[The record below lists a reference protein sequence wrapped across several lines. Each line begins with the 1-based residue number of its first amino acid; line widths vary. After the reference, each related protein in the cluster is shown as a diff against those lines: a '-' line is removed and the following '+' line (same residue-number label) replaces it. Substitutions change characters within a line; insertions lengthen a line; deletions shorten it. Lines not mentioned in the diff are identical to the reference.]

1 MTQKEQ
7 TRLQVLN
14 SVLADQVPVC
24 QAAEVLG
31 VSERH
36 MRRIL
41 AAYRKEGAAALA
53 HGNRGRRSANTTTET
68 KMTYVMQLAR
78 TRYAGTNHTHL
89 TELLMEREG
98 IDLSR
103 STVRRILV
111 SAGVDS
117 PRRRRPPRHRV
128 RRKRMAQEGMLL
140 QIDGSHHRW
149 LGEQGPRFVLL
160 LAVDDATGTVP
171 DALFSQEED
180 TRGYFLLMEGLIRQC
195 GIPLAVY
202 SDRHAVFKHT
212 GEPRQKPAGPT
223 QFARAMEELGI
234 RQIFA
239 RSPQAKG
246 RVERTAGT
254 FQDRLVTELR
264 LAGVTTIEEANEVLH
279 RFLPRFNEKFGV
291 PAEHSSVAYRSM
303 ESSVSL
309 DQILCFKHRR
319 KVARDNTVKYNWRTL
334 QLLPGKER
342 PSYAGAQLEVHEG
355 LDGQLLVQYR
365 GRTIPTQEAPPR
377 PGVLRASNGP
387 LRYGPGF
394 ERRVNGVGSH
404 PKESLASLDAI
415 EADSATLNGGG
426 RVRKPP
432 ASPRRKP
439 TPRQR
444 VRWKAVQQA
453 KLRGLSIRAI
463 ARELGI
469 HRNTVRK
476 YAEAKSPPMM
486 HTRGRS
492 RVSQS
497 VGMTAVEMD
506 IFPDHLGGHNRWT
519 SFRGSG
525 HWNIG
530 RAFKLPKL
538 RGSSS
543 QDRWSQ
549 VAGLEWVTSTGNKKG
564 PHIWISRGSH
574 RSQAMAAPHTCEST
588 YCAPLLLVS

>member
-31 VSERH
+31 VSGRH

-41 AAYRKEGAAALA
+41 ATYRKEGAAALA
-53 HGNRGRRSANTTTET
+53 HGNRGRRPANTTTET
-68 KMTYVMQLAR
+68 KMTYVVQLAR

-111 SAGVDS
+111 GAGVDS
-117 PRRRRPPRHRV
+117 PRRRRRPPRHRV

-160 LAVDDATGTVP
+160 LAVDDTTGTVP

-212 GEPRQKPAGPT
+212 GEVGQKPAGPT

-264 LAGVTTIEEANEVLH
+264 LAGVTTIDEANEVL
-279 RFLPRFNEKFGV
+279 
-291 PAEHSSVAYRSM
+291 
-303 ESSVSL
+303 
-309 DQILCFKHRR
+309 
-319 KVARDNTVKYNWRTL
+319 
-334 QLLPGKER
+334 
-342 PSYAGAQLEVHEG
+342 
-355 LDGQLLVQYR
+355 
-365 GRTIPTQEAPPR
+365 
-377 PGVLRASNGP
+377 
-387 LRYGPGF
+387 
-394 ERRVNGVGSH
+394 
-404 PKESLASLDAI
+404 
-415 EADSATLNGGG
+415 
-426 RVRKPP
+426 
-432 ASPRRKP
+432 
-439 TPRQR
+439 
-444 VRWKAVQQA
+444 
-453 KLRGLSIRAI
+453 
-463 ARELGI
+463 
-469 HRNTVRK
+469 
-476 YAEAKSPPMM
+476 
-486 HTRGRS
+486 
-492 RVSQS
+492 
-497 VGMTAVEMD
+497 
-506 IFPDHLGGHNRWT
+506 
-519 SFRGSG
+519 
-525 HWNIG
+525 
-530 RAFKLPKL
+530 
-538 RGSSS
+538 
-543 QDRWSQ
+543 
-549 VAGLEWVTSTGNKKG
+549 
-564 PHIWISRGSH
+564 
-574 RSQAMAAPHTCEST
+574 
-588 YCAPLLLVS
+588 

>member
-14 SVLADQVPVC
+14 SVLAGQVPVC

-41 AAYRKEGAAALA
+41 AVYRKEGAAALA
-53 HGNRGRRSANTTTET
+53 HGNRGRRPANTTTET
-68 KMTYVMQLAR
+68 KMTYVVQLAR

-264 LAGVTTIEEANEVLH
+264 LAGVTTIDEANEVLH

-334 QLLPGKER
+334 CSCCLVRSGLATPER
-342 PSYAGAQLEVHEG
+342 SWRSMRAWTVSSSCSTGDARSPHRRRRRALEFSVPPMV
-355 LDGQLLVQYR
+355 LSNM
-365 GRTIPTQEAPPR
+365 APA
-377 PGVLRASNGP
+377 LS
-387 LRYGPGF
+387 
-394 ERRVNGVGSH
+394 VGST
-404 PKESLASLDAI
+404 AWA
-415 EADSATLNGGG
+415 AT
-426 RVRKPP
+426 
-432 ASPRRKP
+432 PRRTWHPSTPSRP
-439 TPRQR
+439 T
-444 VRWKAVQQA
+444 
-453 KLRGLSIRAI
+453 
-463 ARELGI
+463 
-469 HRNTVRK
+469 
-476 YAEAKSPPMM
+476 
-486 HTRGRS
+486 
-492 RVSQS
+492 
-497 VGMTAVEMD
+497 
-506 IFPDHLGGHNRWT
+506 
-519 SFRGSG
+519 
-525 HWNIG
+525 
-530 RAFKLPKL
+530 
-538 RGSSS
+538 
-543 QDRWSQ
+543 
-549 VAGLEWVTSTGNKKG
+549 
-564 PHIWISRGSH
+564 
-574 RSQAMAAPHTCEST
+574 APH
-588 YCAPLLLVS
+588 

>member
-1 MTQKEQ
+1 
-7 TRLQVLN
+7 
-14 SVLADQVPVC
+14 
-24 QAAEVLG
+24 
-31 VSERH
+31 

-53 HGNRGRRSANTTTET
+53 HGNRGRRPANTTTET
-68 KMTYVMQLAR
+68 KMTYVVQLAR

-264 LAGVTTIEEANEVLH
+264 LAGVTTIDEANEVLH

-303 ESSVSL
+303 ESSVAL

-342 PSYAGAQLEVHEG
+342 LATPERSWRSMRAWTVSSSCSTGDARSPHRRRRRALEFSVPPMV
-355 LDGQLLVQYR
+355 LSDM
-365 GRTIPTQEAPPR
+365 APA
-377 PGVLRASNGP
+377 LS
-387 LRYGPGF
+387 
-394 ERRVNGVGSH
+394 VGST
-404 PKESLASLDAI
+404 AWA
-415 EADSATLNGGG
+415 AT
-426 RVRKPP
+426 
-432 ASPRRKP
+432 PRRAWHPSTPSRP
-439 TPRQR
+439 T
-444 VRWKAVQQA
+444 
-453 KLRGLSIRAI
+453 
-463 ARELGI
+463 
-469 HRNTVRK
+469 
-476 YAEAKSPPMM
+476 
-486 HTRGRS
+486 
-492 RVSQS
+492 
-497 VGMTAVEMD
+497 
-506 IFPDHLGGHNRWT
+506 
-519 SFRGSG
+519 
-525 HWNIG
+525 
-530 RAFKLPKL
+530 
-538 RGSSS
+538 
-543 QDRWSQ
+543 
-549 VAGLEWVTSTGNKKG
+549 
-564 PHIWISRGSH
+564 
-574 RSQAMAAPHTCEST
+574 APH
-588 YCAPLLLVS
+588 